1 MAHAEQAPQR
11 RLLRKSEGVLP
22 LFLNRSGKTLH
33 GAQRGLGSRVEVRE
47 TSMNSKRN
55 IVIAAAAATALLAC
69 PAVAQGQA
77 AFEWKVVTD
86 NMRGIPGF
94 AGRTLNS
101 YNDPS
106 VNSQGLVVFRA
117 RSTGKQ
123 GGPIRGIFARDMG
136 EGLPMEIVY
145 LAQSEVPWPNN
156 TAYNSNAGR
165 FNEFPS
171 FARVDAGS
179 PTIVTRGQSQP
190 TWGYEVDGEEARVGT
205 SGVYVYFRGE
215 QLTAMTQLGAVP
227 GFEYYSVP
235 GAELY
240 TRFEQFP
247 GAPAVMDQDTIAFK
261 GNFSVGDQGY
271 TGVYFRNV
279 RRNGGMDPVT
289 LVASSLTT
297 DIPGLPGTRFGSTAP
312 PSATDGDMVFV
323 GLDNEES
330 PTRGGIYRASL
341 ERPTALEPLVTL
353 GTQVPGENQGVN
365 FTRFGESLALGDQ
378 ARFVAF
384 WGAWGTDTRY
394 VDLVCPA
401 EGNKDRRAYCQ
412 EVCAADGAD
421 DGICQDHELPANEG
435 VFVYDSMSNAVV
447 PVAKVGQDGI
457 ETFLYCKFSGRAP
470 GASSGCG
477 GGSGQGEGEGGSGQG
492 QGGPGGSDQGQ
503 GGEGEGGGEGGGSDF
518 DTEEDGELA
527 RWRCGAYVALASR
540 GAAYYQVAYKAQRSD
555 ETGLYLWDSRPMNP
569 LQKVLETGM
578 DASILDPNA
587 AGMKIASFGIER
599 DGFRK
604 GWMAITASMAAPA
617 TDVEPAAEEG
627 HSDEAE
633 GNAGIYLTRVPGWS
647 DLDE

>member
-1 MAHAEQAPQR
+1 
-11 RLLRKSEGVLP
+11 
-22 LFLNRSGKTLH
+22 
-33 GAQRGLGSRVEVRE
+33 
-47 TSMNSKRN
+47 MNSKRN
-55 IVIAAAAATALLAC
+55 VVIAAAVATALLGM
-69 PAVAQGQA
+69 PAVAENQA
-77 AFEWKVVTD
+77 AFDWRVVTD
-86 NMRGIPGF
+86 NTIDIPGYD
-94 AGRTLNS
+94 GRTLNS

-106 VNSQGLVVFRA
+106 VNSNGFVIFRA

-156 TAYNSNAGR
+156 TAYRNDAGR

-190 TWGYEVDGEEARVGT
+190 TWGYEVDAEEARVGT
-205 SGVYVYFRGE
+205 SGVYVHFRGQ

-235 GAELY
+235 GADLY

-247 GAPAVMDQDTIAFK
+247 GAPAVMDRDTIAFK
-261 GNFSVGDQGY
+261 GNFSIGDQGY

-279 RRNGGMDPVT
+279 RRNGGMAPVT

-297 DIPGLPGTRFGSTAP
+297 DIPGFPGTRFGSTAP
-312 PSATDGDMVFV
+312 PSATDGYMVFV

-330 PTRGGIYRASL
+330 PTTGGIYRASL
-341 ERPTALEPLVTL
+341 KRPTVLEPLVTI
-353 GTQVPGENQGVN
+353 GMQVPGETMDVT

-384 WGAWGTDTRY
+384 WGAWGTDVRY

-401 EGNKDRRAYCQ
+401 EGNKDRRAYCL
-412 EVCAADGAD
+412 EVCAGDGTD
-421 DGICQDHELPANEG
+421 DGICQDHELPVNEG
-435 VFVYDSMSNAVV
+435 IFVYDSKSKTVV
-447 PVAKVGQDGI
+447 PVAKVGEGGI

-477 GGSGQGEGEGGSGQG
+477 GGSGQGEGEGGPGQG
-492 QGGPGGSDQGQ
+492 HGGPGGSGHGQ

-540 GAAYYQVAYKAQRSD
+540 DAAYYQVVYKAVRNG
-555 ETGLYLWDSRPMNP
+555 ETGLYLWDSRPKKL
-569 LQKVLETGM
+569 LQTVLETGM
-578 DASILDPNA
+578 DASVLDPNA

-604 GWMAITASMAAPA
+604 GWMAVTASMAAPA
-617 TDVEPAAEEG
+617 SGVEPAADDG

-647 DLDE
+647 DSDE